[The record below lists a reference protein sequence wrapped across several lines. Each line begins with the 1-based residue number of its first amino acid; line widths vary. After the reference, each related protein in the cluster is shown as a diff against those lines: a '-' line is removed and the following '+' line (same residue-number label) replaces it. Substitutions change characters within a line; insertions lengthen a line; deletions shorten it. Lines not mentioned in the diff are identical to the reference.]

1 MNIQDLIIPY
11 SELTEEKARAGCLV
25 TDMPNEHYHN
35 YKGISVS
42 GLKQVMQSPAHYA
55 YSEPKEQTP
64 EMILGTAIHCAIL
77 EPERYVKDYML
88 LEECKNK
95 QQPQYK
101 AAVKAMGENLIFKMI
116 GNDSAS
122 KIDPEELKEMISS
135 LGKQLVLIP
144 KDWQKVSGQVSA
156 VQRNLTAMSHLGSGW
171 PELSGF
177 VECPD
182 TGVIRRI
189 RFDWL
194 TCDLI
199 SLDLKKCQDARK
211 EAFDKSIFNYGYH
224 IQAAFYN
231 DTFALIAGQPLKAFK
246 YLAIEEKAPHGVRV
260 RPCDDVSMHIGRQE
274 YKPALELYAKC
285 EDSDNWPAYEDAE
298 EESGIPTWAVNQFMD
313 QEEEG
318 QQDG

>member
-11 SELTEEKARAGCLV
+11 EELTEEKARAGCLV
-25 TDMPNEHYHN
+25 TDMPNEHYHA

-55 YSEPKEQTP
+55 YSEPKEKTTF
-64 EMILGTAIHCAIL
+64 MILGTAIHAAVL
-77 EPERYVKDYML
+77 EPVRYANEYCRLEDCKDRR
-88 LEECKNK
+88 
-95 QQPQYK
+95 QAQYK
-101 AAVKAMGENLIFKMI
+101 NAVKALGE
-116 GNDSAS
+116 D
-122 KIDPEELKEMISS
+122 
-135 LGKQLVLIP
+135 LVLITS
-144 KDWQKVSGQVSA
+144 DAQKVDNMQVA
-156 VQRNLTAMSHLGSGW
+156 VRRSEKAMEHLAAGW

-194 TCDLI
+194 TRDLI

-246 YLAIEEKAPHGVRV
+246 YLAIEEKAPHGVKV
-260 RPCDDVSMHIGRQE
+260 RPCDDVSMHIGREQ
-274 YKPALELYAKC
+274 YKPALALYAKC
-285 EDSDNWPAYEDAE
+285 EAENDWPAYEDTE

-313 QEEEG
+313 QEEEEH
-318 QQDG
+318 QDG